1 MKKAIKENNEIDS
14 VRQNSAVK
22 RKDRLGFKIGLFAII
37 AIILTG
43 AFTNIYSSTS
53 YVKLINEN
61 LQSDIVQS
69 MSFIDAYIKNYESQS
84 KIAAETIAQNK
95 DVINAVS
102 SNQSQA
108 ISTAINEAVKA
119 MGTDINFVTVSD
131 KDGNAIFRTHSDKT
145 GDYVADQIN
154 IKNALAGNTFTSTD
168 KGNEIKLSV
177 RTGAPIKSNGEVIG
191 VVSAGYSLA
200 DSSFVDAMKSLTGNE
215 FTIFLGDERINTTI
229 IQDGNRIVGTKLDST
244 IAEKVLNN
252 KETFY
257 GNTDILGEAFSTG
270 YTPILD
276 GNGDAIGIYFSGIS
290 LKEINANIH
299 STIAVSIVV
308 LLILLLVLVTAIVIA
323 LKKLVSSTI
332 NKMANAA
339 EQLSQGNLNINID
352 YESKSE
358 LGILAKA
365 FKSTSITLNNYV
377 SEISEK
383 LNQMANGDMNIQI
396 DHDYIGDF
404 APIKVSLENIS
415 SSLNNTLNT
424 INIAAEQVNAGAEQ
438 VSSASQDL
446 ASGAAEQASSI
457 EQLSAS
463 VIVIANQAEEN
474 KKNVSMAT
482 QYVRDAGDSM
492 NEGKSQMQNL
502 ANAME
507 EIKKSSDK
515 IAEITKVV
523 EDIAFQTNILALNAA
538 VEAARA
544 GSAGK
549 GFAVVAEEVRNLA
562 SKSADAAKQTVELI
576 DNSKQTVQKGNSITK
591 TAEKVIIN
599 SVEKSQE
606 AIKSI
611 HEIEVASIDQSNAID
626 EIKQGL
632 EQVSAVV
639 QTNAATAE
647 ESSASSEELAAQA
660 NTLKNEIDKFNLY

>member
-1 MKKAIKENNEIDS
+1 M
-14 VRQNSAVK
+14 
-22 RKDRLGFKIGLFAII
+22 
-37 AIILTG
+37 
-43 AFTNIYSSTS
+43 
-53 YVKLINEN
+53 
-61 LQSDIVQS
+61 
-69 MSFIDAYIKNYESQS
+69 AY
-84 KIAAETIAQNK
+84 
-95 DVINAVS
+95 
-102 SNQSQA
+102 
-108 ISTAINEAVKA
+108 
-119 MGTDINFVTVSD
+119 
-131 KDGNAIFRTHSDKT
+131 
-145 GDYVADQIN
+145 
-154 IKNALAGNTFTSTD
+154 
-168 KGNEIKLSV
+168 
-177 RTGAPIKSNGEVIG
+177 
-191 VVSAGYSLA
+191 
-200 DSSFVDAMKSLTGNE
+200 
-215 FTIFLGDERINTTI
+215 
-229 IQDGNRIVGTKLDST
+229 
-244 IAEKVLNN
+244 
-252 KETFY
+252 
-257 GNTDILGEAFSTG
+257 
-270 YTPILD
+270 
-276 GNGDAIGIYFSGIS
+276 
-290 LKEINANIH
+290 
-299 STIAVSIVV
+299 
-308 LLILLLVLVTAIVIA
+308 
-323 LKKLVSSTI
+323 
-332 NKMANAA
+332 AA

-365 FKSTSITLNNYV
+365 FKHTSETLNNYV